1 MRTCPVCRTAIFDDM
16 DTCYG
21 CMYRFEAEPAT
32 GSGGDERSRAD
43 GPDSGEAETG
53 GAVRGVAGGSGD
65 GDGLSHHFLIEL
77 ERFLRGFL
85 LDSGVKI
92 E

>member
-21 CMYRFEAEPAT
+21 CMYRFEAEQAA
-32 GSGGDERSRAD
+32 GSGDERSGADTAD
-43 GPDSGEAETG
+43 GDAAETS
-53 GAVRGVAGGSGD
+53 GAARGVAGGSGD
-65 GDGLSHHFLIEL
+65 GDGLSRHFLIEL